1 MYYYD
6 IFGNPWEERKA
17 LRCPFV
23 LKIISI
29 NFCEIKYIK
38 QFLVSVSAIQMC
50 VCVCVC
56 GGGGDI
62 VCNDLFGVYYLM
74 ILCCLYQKE

>member
-1 MYYYD
+1 M
-6 IFGNPWEERKA
+6 GRKESPKMPI
-17 LRCPFV
+17 CFENNFYKV
-23 LKIISI
+23 L
-29 NFCEIKYIK
+29 YIK

-50 VCVCVC
+50 VCVC
-56 GGGGDI
+56 GGGGDV